1 MSFGGFPA
9 PHRITLR
16 LITKKFHSIRNKV
29 TLCAYSVMSDSLPDP
44 MDYSLPGASVHGIL
58 QARRLEWVSISSSRG
73 SPQLRDRTHIS
84 YISCTGRR
92 TLLKASGKKKV
103 SYKGPGVRMTT
114 RFSTTPETRR
124 HLRAMPSKF
133 RGKTISNLD
142 F

>member
-1 MSFGGFPA
+1 MLSLVPCAILGPCLPVFYIVLVLS
-9 PHRITLR
+9 R
-16 LITKKFHSIRNKV
+16 SV
-29 TLCAYSVMSDSLPDP
+29 VSLCDP